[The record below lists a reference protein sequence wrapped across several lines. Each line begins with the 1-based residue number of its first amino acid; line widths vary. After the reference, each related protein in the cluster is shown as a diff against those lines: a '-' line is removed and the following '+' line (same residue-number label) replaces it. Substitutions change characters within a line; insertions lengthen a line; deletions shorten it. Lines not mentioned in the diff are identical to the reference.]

1 MKSHTSLE
9 AEHSPDAINLRL
21 ANKPAHGYLGDAV
34 LGAIDGC
41 VTTFAIVAG
50 AVGAGFSGGVV
61 VILGFANLIADGF
74 SMAASNYLGTKSE
87 RERID
92 NIRLA
97 EDRQI
102 EVLPEGERE
111 EIRQIF
117 VRKGFTGEILE
128 KIVAT
133 ITANRPLWVET
144 MVREEFGMEIT
155 GRAPLRAAVAT
166 FAAFV
171 CAGLLPLLPFL
182 VPDLAAE
189 VRFRISVLLA
199 AVTFAL
205 IGVTKG
211 IILQRPI
218 VRAGFETLLI
228 GGGAAV
234 IAYVV
239 GAWLR
244 YFYGA

>member
-1 MKSHTSLE
+1 MKSPASAE
-9 AEHSPDAINLRL
+9 ADHSPAAINLRL

-50 AVGAGFSGGVV
+50 AVGGGFSGGVV

-74 SMAASNYLGTKSE
+74 SMAASNYLGAKSE

-92 NIRLA
+92 NIRLT

-102 EVLPEGERE
+102 ETSPEGERE

-117 VRKGFTGEILE
+117 QRKGFAGDVLE

-133 ITANRPLWVET
+133 ITANRSLWVET

-155 GRAPLRAAVAT
+155 GRAPWRAALAT

-171 CAGLLPLLPFL
+171 CAGLLPLLAFFL
-182 VPDLAAE
+182 PHLESTARFRVSAVLAA
-189 VRFRISVLLA
+189 A
-199 AVTFAL
+199 TFAS
-205 IGVTKG
+205 IGVAKG
-211 IILQRPI
+211 ILLERPI
-218 VRAGFETLLI
+218 WRAGLETLVV

-234 IAYVV
+234 LAYAV
-239 GAWLR
+239 GGWLR
-244 YFYGA
+244 YFFGA